1 MQRTTRLDLPL
12 LLPDVPDSRDACI
25 ARLTSV
31 LQARPGVVRAHVL
44 DVGDTEPGGAMAV
57 TSPVLCLHYDADRVT
72 LADVEALTRAAGAS
86 ISERFAHALVPIR
99 AVATEDDGTRIEEML
114 RAAPGVTAAAVSLAA
129 QVARVEFDRRVTS
142 RANIE
147 AVLRDASAVPLEN
160 GGPKSPASVAV
171 PADEHVNDDGH
182 DHDAPPDRADAP
194 GGSLGWYG
202 RNRELAWSLMS
213 GALLLAGWLM
223 ERGMT
228 EPRWMAIALF
238 VASYVFGARDNVGHF
253 LADLRRGKFHFNID
267 LLMVVAAAGAA
278 ALGEWAE
285 GALLLFLFSLGHALE
300 HYALGRARN
309 AITALAELAP
319 SRATVVRTENGEKH
333 EVAVAIAEVKP
344 GDQVVV
350 KPAERVP
357 VDGTVREGRSGVN
370 QAPITGESVPVD
382 KAPGDQIFAGSV
394 NGEGA
399 LVIDVTVAVG
409 DRTLDR
415 VIRLVSEAQ
424 TQKAPTQ
431 QFTERF
437 ARVFVP
443 VVLIGDVLLIVVPP
457 LLGLLSWPEA
467 FARAMAVLVAAS
479 PCALALGTPA
489 AVLAGI
495 AQAARNG
502 VLIKGGAHLEALGSI
517 RSLALDKT
525 GTITVG
531 EPSVT
536 DVVPMDSVE
545 EAFLLTTAA
554 AVEQRSQHPL
564 AKAVVRRA
572 SEQQL
577 TVPEAG
583 ELTSVTARGVRAP
596 VDGAVVE
603 IGRAL
608 LFEDAGVAVPQAV
621 RDAVKRLEDAG
632 RSTMIV
638 RRVGNVPEFLG
649 VLGLA
654 DEPRANARETLVALR
669 SAGIQRIIMLTGD
682 NVGVGNAVGTAVGV
696 DEVRAGLLPEDK
708 VASIKELA
716 AAGPVAMV
724 GDGVNDA
731 PALAH
736 ATVGIAMGGAGTAA
750 ALETADV
757 ALMGDDLSRLPFAI
771 ALSRQAKRVIR
782 QNLFV
787 SLGVIAALV
796 VATVSGVASIG
807 PAVIAHEG
815 STLVVIAN
823 ALRLLRFGT
832 KTYCVLVPRR

>member
-1 MQRTTRLDLPL
+1 MT
-12 LLPDVPDSRDACI
+12 
-25 ARLTSV
+25 V
-31 LQARPGVVRAHVL
+31 LEGQPGVAQAHVL
-44 DVGDTEPGGAMAV
+44 DVGDLEPGGAAPV
-57 TSPVLCLHYDADRVT
+57 TRPVLCLHYDPDQIT
-72 LADVEALTRAAGAS
+72 LSEVEGMARGAGAS
-86 ISERFAHALVPIR
+86 ISAQYAHRLLPIR
-99 AVATEDDGTRIEEML
+99 LVATEDDGTRLESEL
-114 RAAPGVTAAAVSLAA
+114 RAVPGVTAASVNLAA
-129 QVARVEFDRRVTS
+129 QVARVEYDRTVATDEQIDAAV
-142 RANIE
+142 RA
-147 AVLRDASAVPLEN
+147 ASAA
-160 GGPKSPASVAV
+160 PKQAEDAVAASQ
-171 PADEHVNDDGH
+171 
-182 DHDAPPDRADAP
+182 
-194 GGSLGWYG
+194 GWYA

-213 GALLLAGWLM
+213 GALLLAGWLL
-223 ERGMT
+223 ERNAF
-228 EPRWMAIALF
+228 EPRWIPITTYVL
-238 VASYVFGARDNVGHF
+238 SYVFGARDNVGHF
-253 LADLRRGKFHFNID
+253 LGDLRRGKFHFNID

-278 ALGEWAE
+278 VLGEWAE
-285 GALLLFLFSLGHALE
+285 GALLLVLFSLGHALE
-300 HYALGRARN
+300 HYALGRARS

-319 SRATVVRTENGEKH
+319 SRATVLRAENGVQR
-333 EVAVAIAEVKP
+333 EVVVGIDLVRP
-344 GDQVVV
+344 GDVVIV

-382 KAPGDQIFAGSV
+382 KAPGDPMFAGSV

-399 LVIDVTVAVG
+399 LLIDVTVAIG

-415 VIRLVSEAQ
+415 VIKLVSEAQ

-443 VVLIGDVLLIVVPP
+443 LVLIGDVLLIVVPP
-457 LLGLLSWPEA
+457 LLGLLSWSES

-517 RSLALDKT
+517 RSLAFDKT

-536 DVVPMDSVE
+536 DIVPMTGVADVMV
-545 EAFLLTTAA
+545 LINAA
-554 AVEQRSQHPL
+554 SVEQRSQHPL

-572 SEQQL
+572 VEQKL
-577 TVPEAG
+577 AVPEAG
-583 ELTSVTARGVRAP
+583 ELQSITARGVRAP

-608 LFEDAGVAVPQAV
+608 LFEDAGVVVPQDV
-621 RDAVKRLEDAG
+621 RDAVTRLENAG

-638 RRVGNVPEFLG
+638 RRVGHTPEFLG

-654 DEPRANARETLVALR
+654 DEPRANARATLVALR
-669 SAGIQRIIMLTGD
+669 GAGIQRIIMLTGD
-682 NVGVGNAVGTAVGV
+682 NAGVGNEVGTAVGV

-708 VASIKELA
+708 VSSIKELA
-716 AAGPVAMV
+716 ARGPVAMV

-787 SLGVIAALV
+787 SLGVIVALV
-796 VATVSGVASIG
+796 AVTVSGMASIG

-823 ALRLLRFGT
+823 ALRLLRFRAKG
-832 KTYCVLVPRR
+832 

>member
-1 MQRTTRLDLPL
+1 MSATASVTRLDLPL
-12 LLPDVPDSRDACI
+12 LLPEVPDLRDACV
-25 ARLTSV
+25 ARLVGV
-31 LQARPGVVRAHVL
+31 LQTRPGVVEAHVL
-44 DVGDTEPGGAMAV
+44 DIGDIEPGGTAPV
-57 TSPVLCLHYDADRVT
+57 TTPVLCLHYDPDQVT
-72 LADVEALTRAAGAS
+72 LSDVEGVARAAGAA
-86 ISERFAHALVPIR
+86 ISAQYAHRLLPIR
-99 AVATEDDGTRIEEML
+99 LVATEDDGTRLESVL
-114 RAAPGVTAAAVSLAA
+114 RAVPGVTAASVSLTA
-129 QVARVEFDRRVTS
+129 QVARVEYDRHVTTD
-142 RANIE
+142 AEID
-147 AVLRDASAVPLEN
+147 AALREASAAPVAAPVA
-160 GGPKSPASVAV
+160 PAERHA
-171 PADEHVNDDGH
+171 ADDGH
-182 DHDAPPDRADAP
+182 GHDDDAVSP
-194 GGSLGWYG
+194 VIGAGSPGWYT

-223 ERGMT
+223 ERST
-228 EPRWMAIALF
+228 LEPQWIPIAIF
-238 VASYVFGARDNVGHF
+238 VLSYVFGARDNVGHF
-253 LADLRRGKFHFNID
+253 LRDLRRGKFHFNID
-267 LLMVVAAAGAA
+267 LLMVVAAIGAA
-278 ALGEWAE
+278 VLGEWAE

-309 AITALAELAP
+309 AISALAELAP
-319 SRATVVRTENGEKH
+319 SRATVLRTENGVRRE
-333 EVAVAIAEVKP
+333 ETVGIDAVKP
-344 GDQVVV
+344 GDVVVV

-382 KAPGDQIFAGSV
+382 KAPGDPVFAGSV

-399 LVIDVTVAVG
+399 LLIDVTAAVG

-415 VIRLVSEAQ
+415 VIKLVSEAQ

-431 QFTERF
+431 LLTERF

-443 VVLIGDVLLIVVPP
+443 AVLIGVVLLMVVPP
-457 LLGLLSWPEA
+457 LLGWLSWAEA
-467 FARAMAVLVAAS
+467 FARGLSCLVASS
-479 PCALALGTPA
+479 PCAMALSVPSA
-489 AVLAGI
+489 ILAGVS
-495 AQAARNG
+495 QAARNG

-517 RSLALDKT
+517 QAVALDKT
-525 GTITVG
+525 GTLTVG

-536 DVVPMDSVE
+536 DIVHMPGVDD
-545 EAFLLTTAA
+545 AFLLANAA

-564 AKAVVRRA
+564 AKAVVRA
-572 SEQQL
+572 AEQRTIVL
-577 TVPEAG
+577 PETG
-583 ELTSVTARGVRAP
+583 ELQSITARGVRAP

-608 LFEDAGVAVPQAV
+608 LFEDVGVTVPQDV
-621 RDAVKRLEDAG
+621 RDTVTRLEEAG

-638 RRVGNVPEFLG
+638 RRVGHTPEFLG

-654 DEPRANARETLVALR
+654 DEPRANARETLIALR
-669 SAGIQRIIMLTGD
+669 AAGIERIIMLTGD
-682 NVGVGNAVGTAVGV
+682 NAGVGNAVGTAVGV

-708 VASIKELA
+708 VTAIKELA

-771 ALSRQAKRVIR
+771 ALSRQANRIIR
-782 QNLFV
+782 QNLIV
-787 SLGVIAALV
+787 SLGVIVVLV
-796 VATVSGVASIG
+796 VATVAGVASIG
-807 PAVIAHEG
+807 PAIIAHEG

-823 ALRLLRFGT
+823 ALRLLRFQA
-832 KTYCVLVPRR
+832 KA

>member
-12 LLPDVPDSRDACI
+12 VLPDVPDTRDACI
-25 ARLTSV
+25 ARLTRVLHAQAGV
-31 LQARPGVVRAHVL
+31 LQAHVL
-44 DVGDTEPGGAMAV
+44 DVGDADPDGATVV
-57 TSPVLCLHYDADRVT
+57 TGPTLCLHYDADRVT
-72 LADVEALTRAAGAS
+72 LAEVEGFARAAGAS
-86 ISERFAHALVPIR
+86 ITEQFAHALVPIR
-99 AVATEDDGTRIEEML
+99 AVATEDDGTRIEAMV
-114 RAAPGVTAAAVSLAA
+114 RTTPGVTAVAVSLAA

-142 RANIE
+142 RAKIE
-147 AVLRDASAVPLEN
+147 TALRDASATPLESSRADAAA
-160 GGPKSPASVAV
+160 GVAV
-171 PADEHVNDDGH
+171 SSVPHTSDDGH
-182 DHDAPPDRADAP
+182 DHDVSRDRADAP
-194 GGSLGWYG
+194 SGAPTWYR
-202 RNRELAWSLMS
+202 RNRELAWSLTS
-213 GALLLAGWLM
+213 GALLLAGWLV
-223 ERGMT
+223 ERRISQPGWMT
-228 EPRWMAIALF
+228 TAFF

-267 LLMVVAAAGAA
+267 LLMVVAAVGAA
-278 ALGEWAE
+278 TLGEWAE

-309 AITALAELAP
+309 AISALAELAP
-319 SRATVVRTENGEKH
+319 SRATVVRTQDGVRQ
-333 EVAVAIAEVKP
+333 EVAVAIEEVKR
-344 GDQVVV
+344 GDHVVV
-350 KPAERVP
+350 KPAERIP

-382 KAPGDQIFAGSV
+382 KVPGDQVFAGSV

-399 LVIDVTVAVG
+399 LLVDVTVVVG

-415 VIRLVSEAQ
+415 VIKLVSEAQ

-443 VVLIGDVLLIVVPP
+443 LVLVGDALLIVVPP

-517 RSLALDKT
+517 RALALDKT
-525 GTITVG
+525 GTITLG

-536 DVVPMDSVE
+536 DVVPMAAVE
-545 EAFLLTTAA
+545 SDFLLAQAA
-554 AVEQRSQHPL
+554 SVEQRSQHPL

-572 SEQQL
+572 SEKGL
-577 TVPEAG
+577 TVPAAG
-583 ELTSVTARGVRAP
+583 ELTAVTARGVRAP
-596 VDGAVVE
+596 VDGAIVE

-608 LFEDAGVAVPQAV
+608 LFEDAGVVVPQPV
-621 RDAVKRLEDAG
+621 KDAVKRLEDAG

-638 RRVGNVPEFLG
+638 RRVANAPEFLG

-654 DEPRANARETLVALR
+654 DEPRANARDTLVALR
-669 SAGIQRIIMLTGD
+669 RAGIERIIMLTGD
-682 NVGVGNAVGTAVGV
+682 NAGVGNAVGTAVGV

-708 VASIKELA
+708 VTSIKELA
-716 AAGPVAMV
+716 ATGPVAMV

-787 SLGVIAALV
+787 SLGVIVALV

-815 STLVVIAN
+815 STLVVIVN
-823 ALRLLRFGT
+823 ALRLLRFGA
-832 KTYCVLVPRR
+832 KA

>member
-1 MQRTTRLDLPL
+1 MTPMSQVTRLDLPL
-12 LLPDVPDSRDACI
+12 LLPDAPDTRDACI
-25 ARLTSV
+25 IRLVTV
-31 LQARPGVVRAHVL
+31 LEGQPGVAQAHVL
-44 DVGDTEPGGAMAV
+44 DVGDLEPGGAAPV
-57 TSPVLCLHYDADRVT
+57 TRPVLCLHYDPDQIT
-72 LADVEALTRAAGAS
+72 LSEVEGMARGAGAS
-86 ISERFAHALVPIR
+86 ISAQYAHRLLPIR
-99 AVATEDDGTRIEEML
+99 LVATEDVGTRLESEL
-114 RAAPGVTAAAVSLAA
+114 RAVPGVTAASVNLAA
-129 QVARVEFDRRVTS
+129 QVARVEYDRTVATDEQIDAAV
-142 RANIE
+142 RA
-147 AVLRDASAVPLEN
+147 ASAA
-160 GGPKSPASVAV
+160 PKQAEDAVAASQ
-171 PADEHVNDDGH
+171 
-182 DHDAPPDRADAP
+182 
-194 GGSLGWYG
+194 GWYA

-213 GALLLAGWLM
+213 GALLLAGWLL
-223 ERGMT
+223 ERNAF
-228 EPRWMAIALF
+228 EPRWIPITTYVL
-238 VASYVFGARDNVGHF
+238 SYVFGARDNVGHF
-253 LADLRRGKFHFNID
+253 LGDLRRGKFHFNID

-278 ALGEWAE
+278 VLGEWAE
-285 GALLLFLFSLGHALE
+285 GALLLVLFSLGHALE
-300 HYALGRARN
+300 HYALGRARS

-319 SRATVVRTENGEKH
+319 SRATVLRAENGVQR
-333 EVAVAIAEVKP
+333 EVVVGIDLVRP
-344 GDQVVV
+344 GDVVIV

-357 VDGTVREGRSGVN
+357 VDGTVRKGRSGVN

-382 KAPGDQIFAGSV
+382 KAPGDPMFAGSV

-399 LVIDVTVAVG
+399 LLIDVTVAIG

-415 VIRLVSEAQ
+415 VIKLVSEAQ

-443 VVLIGDVLLIVVPP
+443 LVLIGDVLLIVVPP
-457 LLGLLSWPEA
+457 LLGLLSWSES

-517 RSLALDKT
+517 RSLAFDKT

-536 DVVPMDSVE
+536 DIVPMTGVADVVV
-545 EAFLLTTAA
+545 LINAA
-554 AVEQRSQHPL
+554 SVEQRSQHPL

-572 SEQQL
+572 VEQQL
-577 TVPEAG
+577 AVPEAG
-583 ELTSVTARGVRAP
+583 ELQSITARGVRAP

-608 LFEDAGVAVPQAV
+608 LFEDAGVVVPQDV
-621 RDAVKRLEDAG
+621 RDAVTRLENAG

-638 RRVGNVPEFLG
+638 RRVGHTPEFLG

-654 DEPRANARETLVALR
+654 DEPRANARATLVALR
-669 SAGIQRIIMLTGD
+669 GAGIQRIIMLTGD
-682 NVGVGNAVGTAVGV
+682 NAGVGNEVGTAVGV

-708 VASIKELA
+708 VSSIKELA
-716 AAGPVAMV
+716 ARGPVAMV

-787 SLGVIAALV
+787 SLGVIVALV
-796 VATVSGVASIG
+796 AVTVSGMASIG

-823 ALRLLRFGT
+823 ALRLLRFRAKG
-832 KTYCVLVPRR
+832 